1 MKKRNNRK
9 GFSLPMS
16 VLFMLVVIML
26 TLVLVTAALAAA
38 KQVHK
43 EKLQKQAEL
52 HVTSTAE
59 VVADLILGMTFHM
72 EVQKNPGESG
82 EEKTVMTVKN
92 DNGETVMAGKIAELI
107 ASAENDATTKKST
120 YDLLSFEM
128 GTMKIEGNVVVYS
141 TKSDFFPGDMVISLT
156 DKSASTTGYTLAFR
170 LDGQVDTSSGEYSF
184 SDMTF
189 YSGSEVYK

>member
-1 MKKRNNRK
+1 MKQRNNRK

-52 HVTSTAE
+52 YVSSTAE

-72 EVQKNPGESG
+72 EVQNPGESD
-82 EEKTVMTVKN
+82 EEKIVMTVKN
-92 DNGETVMAGKIAELI
+92 DNKKPKMAEQIANLI
-107 ASAENDATTKKST
+107 ALAENKKST
-120 YDLLSFEM
+120 SCLLSFEM

-170 LDGQVDTSSGEYSF
+170 LDCQVDTSSGEYSF

>member
-59 VVADLILGMTFHM
+59 VVADLILG
-72 EVQKNPGESG
+72 
-82 EEKTVMTVKN
+82 KTV
-92 DNGETVMAGKIAELI
+92 
-107 ASAENDATTKKST
+107 
-120 YDLLSFEM
+120 
-128 GTMKIEGNVVVYS
+128 
-141 TKSDFFPGDMVISLT
+141 VI
-156 DKSASTTGYTLAFR
+156 
-170 LDGQVDTSSGEYSF
+170 Q
-184 SDMTF
+184 
-189 YSGSEVYK
+189 

>member
-43 EKLQKQAEL
+43 EKLQKQAKL
-52 HVTSTAE
+52 YVSSTAE

-72 EVQKNPGESG
+72 EVQNPGESG
-82 EEKTVMTVKN
+82 ETTVMTVKN
-92 DNGETVMAGKIAELI
+92 DNGQTVMANQIANLI
-107 ASAENDATTKKST
+107 ALAENDAATKKST

-156 DKSASTTGYTLAFR
+156 DKSPSTTGYTLAFR

>member
-52 HVTSTAE
+52 YVTSTAE

-72 EVQKNPGESG
+72 EVQNPGESG
-82 EEKTVMTVKN
+82 ETTVMTVKN

-107 ASAENDATTKKST
+107 ALAENDAATKKST
-120 YDLLSFEM
+120 SGLLSFEM

>member
-52 HVTSTAE
+52 YVTSTAE

-72 EVQKNPGESG
+72 EVQNPGESG
-82 EEKTVMTVKN
+82 ETTVMTVKN
-92 DNGETVMAGKIAELI
+92 DNGQTVMANQIANLI
-107 ASAENDATTKKST
+107 ALAENDAATKKST
-120 YDLLSFEM
+120 SGLLSFEM

>member
-52 HVTSTAE
+52 HVSSTAE

-72 EVQKNPGESG
+72 EVQNPGESG
-82 EEKTVMTVKN
+82 ETTVMTVKN
-92 DNGETVMAGKIAELI
+92 DNGQTVMANQIANLI
-107 ASAENDATTKKST
+107 ALAENDAATKKST

-156 DKSASTTGYTLAFR
+156 DKSPSTTGYTLAFR

>member
-72 EVQKNPGESG
+72 EVQNPGESG
-82 EEKTVMTVKN
+82 ETTVMTVKN
-92 DNGETVMAGKIAELI
+92 DNGKTEMAGQIANLI
-107 ASAENDATTKKST
+107 ALAENDATTKKST
-120 YDLLSFEM
+120 SGLLSFEM

>member
-72 EVQKNPGESG
+72 EVQNPGESG
-82 EEKTVMTVKN
+82 KEKTVMTVKN
-92 DNGETVMAGKIAELI
+92 DNKKPKMAEQIANLI
-107 ASAENDATTKKST
+107 ALAENAPTKKST
-120 YDLLSFEM
+120 SGLLSFEM

>member
-1 MKKRNNRK
+1 
-9 GFSLPMS
+9 
-16 VLFMLVVIML
+16 
-26 TLVLVTAALAAA
+26 
-38 KQVHK
+38 
-43 EKLQKQAEL
+43 
-52 HVTSTAE
+52 
-59 VVADLILGMTFHM
+59 
-72 EVQKNPGESG
+72 
-82 EEKTVMTVKN
+82 
-92 DNGETVMAGKIAELI
+92 MAGKIAELI

>member
-52 HVTSTAE
+52 YVTSTAE

-72 EVQKNPGESG
+72 EVQNPGESG
-82 EEKTVMTVKN
+82 ETTVMTVKN
-92 DNGETVMAGKIAELI
+92 DNGKTEMANQIANLI
-107 ASAENDATTKKST
+107 ALAENDATTKKST
-120 YDLLSFEM
+120 SGLLSFEM

>member
-52 HVTSTAE
+52 YVTTTAE

-72 EVQKNPGESG
+72 EVQNPGESG
-82 EEKTVMTVKN
+82 ETTVMTVKN
-92 DNGETVMAGKIAELI
+92 DNGKTEMANQIANLI
-107 ASAENDATTKKST
+107 ALAENDATTKKST
-120 YDLLSFEM
+120 SGLLSFEM

>member
-52 HVTSTAE
+52 HVSSTAE

-72 EVQKNPGESG
+72 EVQNPGESD
-82 EEKTVMTVKN
+82 EEKIVMTVKN
-92 DNGETVMAGKIAELI
+92 DNKKPKMAEQIANLI
-107 ASAENDATTKKST
+107 ALAENAATKKST
-120 YDLLSFEM
+120 SGLLSFEM

>member
-82 EEKTVMTVKN
+82 ETTTVMTVKN

-128 GTMKIEGNVVVYS
+128 GAMKIEGNVVVYS

>member
-72 EVQKNPGESG
+72 EVQNPGESG
-82 EEKTVMTVKN
+82 ETTVMTVKN
-92 DNGETVMAGKIAELI
+92 DNKKPKMAEQIANLI
-107 ASAENDATTKKST
+107 ALAENDATKKST
-120 YDLLSFEM
+120 SGLLSFEM

-156 DKSASTTGYTLAFR
+156 DKSPSTTGYTLAFR

>member
-52 HVTSTAE
+52 YVTSTAE

-82 EEKTVMTVKN
+82 ETTVMTVKN
-92 DNGETVMAGKIAELI
+92 DNKKPKMAEQIANLI
-107 ASAENDATTKKST
+107 ALAENDATKKST
-120 YDLLSFEM
+120 SGLLSFEM

>member
-72 EVQKNPGESG
+72 EVQNPGESG
-82 EEKTVMTVKN
+82 ETTVMTVKN

>member
-52 HVTSTAE
+52 YVSSTAE

-72 EVQKNPGESG
+72 EVQNPGESG
-82 EEKTVMTVKN
+82 ETTVMTVKN
-92 DNGETVMAGKIAELI
+92 DNGKTEMANQIANLI
-107 ASAENDATTKKST
+107 ALAENDAATKKST
-120 YDLLSFEM
+120 SGLLSFEM

>member
-1 MKKRNNRK
+1 MKQRNNRK

-72 EVQKNPGESG
+72 EVQNPGE
-82 EEKTVMTVKN
+82 TIVMTVKKN
-92 DNGETVMAGKIAELI
+92 NGNKEMALQIANLI
-107 ASAENDATTKKST
+107 ALAENAATKKST
-120 YDLLSFEM
+120 SGLLSFEM

>member
-72 EVQKNPGESG
+72 EVQNPGESG
-82 EEKTVMTVKN
+82 ETTVMTVKN
-92 DNGETVMAGKIAELI
+92 DNKKPKMAEQIANLI
-107 ASAENDATTKKST
+107 ALAENDATTKKST
-120 YDLLSFEM
+120 SGLLSFEM

-156 DKSASTTGYTLAFR
+156 DKSPSTTGYTLAFR

>member
-52 HVTSTAE
+52 HVSSTAE

-72 EVQKNPGESG
+72 EVQNPGESG
-82 EEKTVMTVKN
+82 ETTVMTVKN
-92 DNGETVMAGKIAELI
+92 DNGKTEMANQIANLI
-107 ASAENDATTKKST
+107 ALAENDATTKKST
-120 YDLLSFEM
+120 SGLLSFEM

>member
-52 HVTSTAE
+52 YVTSTAE

-72 EVQKNPGESG
+72 EVQNPGESG
-82 EEKTVMTVKN
+82 ETTVMTVKN
-92 DNGETVMAGKIAELI
+92 DNGQTVMANQIANLI
-107 ASAENDATTKKST
+107 ALAENDAATKKST
-120 YDLLSFEM
+120 SGLLSFEM

-156 DKSASTTGYTLAFR
+156 DKSPSTTGYTLAFR

>member
-52 HVTSTAE
+52 HVSSTAE

-72 EVQKNPGESG
+72 EVQNPGESG
-82 EEKTVMTVKN
+82 ETTVMTVKN
-92 DNGETVMAGKIAELI
+92 DNGKTEMANQIANLI
-107 ASAENDATTKKST
+107 ALAENDATKKST
-120 YDLLSFEM
+120 SGLLSFEM

>member
-52 HVTSTAE
+52 HVSSTAE

-72 EVQKNPGESG
+72 EVQNPGESG
-82 EEKTVMTVKN
+82 ETTVMTVKN
-92 DNGETVMAGKIAELI
+92 DNGKTEMAGQIANLI
-107 ASAENDATTKKST
+107 ALAENDATTKKST
-120 YDLLSFEM
+120 SGLLSFEM

>member
-52 HVTSTAE
+52 YVTSTAE

-72 EVQKNPGESG
+72 EVQNPGESD
-82 EEKTVMTVKN
+82 EEKIVMTVKN
-92 DNGETVMAGKIAELI
+92 DNKKPKMAEQIANLI
-107 ASAENDATTKKST
+107 ALAENKKST
-120 YDLLSFEM
+120 SCLLSFEM

>member
-72 EVQKNPGESG
+72 EVQNPGESG
-82 EEKTVMTVKN
+82 ETTTVMTVKKN
-92 DNGETVMAGKIAELI
+92 NGNKEMALQIANLI
-107 ASAENDATTKKST
+107 ALAENKKST
-120 YDLLSFEM
+120 SCLLSFEM

>member
-52 HVTSTAE
+52 HVSSTAE

-72 EVQKNPGESG
+72 EVQNPGESG
-82 EEKTVMTVKN
+82 ETTVMTVKN
-92 DNGETVMAGKIAELI
+92 DNGETEMANQIANLI
-107 ASAENDATTKKST
+107 ALAEIAATKKST
-120 YDLLSFEM
+120 SGLLSFEM

>member
-52 HVTSTAE
+52 HVSSTAE

-72 EVQKNPGESG
+72 EVQNPGESG
-82 EEKTVMTVKN
+82 ETTVMTVKN
-92 DNGETVMAGKIAELI
+92 DNGKTEMANQIANLI
-107 ASAENDATTKKST
+107 ALAENDAATKKST
-120 YDLLSFEM
+120 SGLLSFEM

>member
-72 EVQKNPGESG
+72 EEVQNPGESG
-82 EEKTVMTVKN
+82 ETTVMTVKN
-92 DNGETVMAGKIAELI
+92 NNKKPKMAEQIANLI
-107 ASAENDATTKKST
+107 ALAENAPTKKST
-120 YDLLSFEM
+120 SGLLSFEM

>member
-52 HVTSTAE
+52 YVTSTAE

-72 EVQKNPGESG
+72 EEVQNPGESG
-82 EEKTVMTVKN
+82 ETTVMTVKN
-92 DNGETVMAGKIAELI
+92 NNGETVMAGKIAELI

>member
-72 EVQKNPGESG
+72 EVQNPGESG
-82 EEKTVMTVKN
+82 ETTVMTVKN
-92 DNGETVMAGKIAELI
+92 DNKKPKMAEQIANLI
-107 ASAENDATTKKST
+107 ALAENDATKKST
-120 YDLLSFEM
+120 SGLLSFEM

>member
-43 EKLQKQAEL
+43 EKLQKQAEV
-52 HVTSTAE
+52 HVSSTAE

-72 EVQKNPGESG
+72 EVQNPGESD
-82 EEKTVMTVKN
+82 ETTVMTVKN

-107 ASAENDATTKKST
+107 ASAENDATKKKST

-141 TKSDFFPGDMVISLT
+141 TKSDFFPGDMVLSLT

-170 LDGQVDTSSGEYSF
+170 LDGQVGTSSGEYRF

>member
-52 HVTSTAE
+52 HVSSTAE

-72 EVQKNPGESG
+72 EVQNPGESG
-82 EEKTVMTVKN
+82 ETTVMTVKN

-107 ASAENDATTKKST
+107 ALAENDAATKKST
-120 YDLLSFEM
+120 SGLLSFEM

>member
-59 VVADLILGMTFHM
+59 VVADLILGMKFHM
-72 EVQKNPGESG
+72 EEVQNPGESG
-82 EEKTVMTVKN
+82 ETTVMTVKN
-92 DNGETVMAGKIAELI
+92 NNKKPKMAEQIANLI
-107 ASAENDATTKKST
+107 ALAENAPTKKST
-120 YDLLSFEM
+120 SGLLSFEM

>member
-52 HVTSTAE
+52 HVSSTAE

-72 EVQKNPGESG
+72 EVQNPGESD
-82 EEKTVMTVKN
+82 EEKIVMTVKN
-92 DNGETVMAGKIAELI
+92 DNKKPKMAEQIANLI
-107 ASAENDATTKKST
+107 ALAENDATTKKST
-120 YDLLSFEM
+120 SGLLSFEM

>member
-52 HVTSTAE
+52 YVTSTAE

-72 EVQKNPGESG
+72 EVQNPGET
-82 EEKTVMTVKN
+82 TVIVKN
-92 DNGETVMAGKIAELI
+92 DNGGGKMAEQIANLI
-107 ASAENDATTKKST
+107 ALAENKKST
-120 YDLLSFEM
+120 SCLLSFEM

>member
-52 HVTSTAE
+52 YVTSTAE

-72 EVQKNPGESG
+72 EVQNPGESD
-82 EEKTVMTVKN
+82 EEKIVMTVKN
-92 DNGETVMAGKIAELI
+92 DNGKTEMANQIANLI
-107 ASAENDATTKKST
+107 ALAENDATTKKST
-120 YDLLSFEM
+120 SGLLSFEM

>member
-1 MKKRNNRK
+1 MKQRNNRK

-52 HVTSTAE
+52 HVSSTAE

-72 EVQKNPGESG
+72 EVQNPGESG
-82 EEKTVMTVKN
+82 ETTVMTVKN
-92 DNGETVMAGKIAELI
+92 DNGKTEMAGQIANLI
-107 ASAENDATTKKST
+107 ALAENDATTKKST
-120 YDLLSFEM
+120 SGLLSFEM